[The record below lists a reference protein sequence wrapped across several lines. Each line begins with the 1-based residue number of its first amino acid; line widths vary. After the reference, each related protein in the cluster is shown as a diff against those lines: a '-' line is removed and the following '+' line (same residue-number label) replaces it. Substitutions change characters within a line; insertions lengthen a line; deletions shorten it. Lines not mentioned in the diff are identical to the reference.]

1 MSRLYLSKEMLII
14 LGLGFASGLPL
25 RLSASTL
32 HAWLFDLGI
41 SIAAIGALNLV
52 RLPYTL
58 KFIWAPLLDRYSPPL
73 LKGRRGWIFTFQL
86 LLCGAIVLA
95 AVTDP
100 AQDLSRAVAIAAI
113 IAFLSASQD
122 ITIDAYRT
130 ELLEPSR
137 FGAGAAMNIFGYR
150 MGMLYSGALALVLA
164 DVMSWRAV
172 YLIMAV
178 GMACGAV
185 VTLMGVETEVGVNKP
200 RSLKDAVVL
209 PLADFL
215 KRSCALE
222 ILLFIVL
229 FKLGDV
235 VAGSITVP
243 FYLDLGFSKAEVG
256 VIDKWIGMGAVILGG
271 IVGGKILSERS
282 LLFSLTI
289 FSLLQM
295 VGTLLFAALA
305 SLGHS
310 YWGLVGAIVGEN
322 LFAGMGTTGQVALL
336 MRLCNRSFTATQYAL
351 LSSVAALSGVFAA
364 SVSGLGATQLGW
376 PGFFLLCTL
385 AGLPGLLL
393 LRLRWRAWGIE
404 EFKA

>member
-1 MSRLYLSKEMLII
+1 MSRLYLSKDMLTI

-41 SIAAIGALNLV
+41 SFAAIGAFNLV

-58 KFIWAPLLDRYSPPL
+58 KFLWAPLLDRYSPPL

-86 LLCGAIVLA
+86 LLCVAIVLA

-100 AQDLSRAVAIAAI
+100 APDLTRAVVIAAI

-122 ITIDAYRT
+122 INIDAYRT

-150 MGMLYSGALALVLA
+150 MGMLYSGALALILA
-164 DVMSWRAV
+164 DVTSWRAV
-172 YLIMAV
+172 YLIMAI
-178 GMACGAV
+178 GMACGSV
-185 VTLMGVETEVGVNKP
+185 VTLLGAETGAGQNKP

-209 PLADFL
+209 PLSDFL

-222 ILLFIVL
+222 ILIFIVL

-235 VAGSITVP
+235 VAGSMTLL

-256 VIDKWIGMGAVILGG
+256 VIDKWIGMGAVIFGG
-271 IVGGKILSERS
+271 IVGGKILSEKS
-282 LLFSLTI
+282 LLFSLSL
-289 FSLLQM
+289 FSILQM
-295 VGTLLFAALA
+295 VGTLLFASLA
-305 SLGHS
+305 FLGHS

-364 SVSGLGATQLGW
+364 SVSGLGVTPLGW
-376 PGFFLLCTL
+376 IGFFLLCTV

-393 LRLRWRAWGIE
+393 LRFRWRAWGVE
-404 EFKA
+404 ETV